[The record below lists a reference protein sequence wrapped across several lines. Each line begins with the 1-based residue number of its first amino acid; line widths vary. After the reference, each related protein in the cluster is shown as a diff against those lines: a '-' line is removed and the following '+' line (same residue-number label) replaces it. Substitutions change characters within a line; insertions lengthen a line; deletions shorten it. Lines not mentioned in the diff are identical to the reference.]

1 MTSTSWNAA
10 VICRSCGAGKASRSA
25 GRSTSCHWG
34 RAMRPARDAGLDG
47 TPFRTNR
54 PLLLRRSLGRNLLF
68 CVFLEWL
75 AFAIETIPNE
85 GRIPRT
91 QADSAKRRH
100 AVQQP
105 LQRLPDGGRRFLWA
119 VSRPVVHFSAWA
131 SAPASA
137 LASHFAPTPN
147 SILSF

>member
-1 MTSTSWNAA
+1 M
-10 VICRSCGAGKASRSA
+10 
-25 GRSTSCHWG
+25 STSCQWG
-34 RAMRPARDAGLDG
+34 RAMGPARDAGLDG

-119 VSRPVVHFSAWA
+119 VSRPVVHFSPRA
-131 SAPASA
+131 SAPACA
-137 LASHFAPTPN
+137 LVCAFDTTQKA
-147 SILSF
+147 I